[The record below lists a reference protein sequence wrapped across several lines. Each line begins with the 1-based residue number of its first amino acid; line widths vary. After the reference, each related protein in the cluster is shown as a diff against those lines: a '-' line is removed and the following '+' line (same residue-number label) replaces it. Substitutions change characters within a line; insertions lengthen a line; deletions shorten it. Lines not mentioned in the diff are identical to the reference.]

1 VSAEDEAGA
10 AEARLPLPLAKKW
23 NPTNRPSGSPSRI
36 HRRRIVLPCILQQKS
51 PRCIGHLEDSTIGR
65 VSNLFIGQ
73 VSSLSVGQMSSL
85 FTDQAINL
93 CRSARAIAS
102 ARLETHSLDRMLLT

>member
-1 VSAEDEAGA
+1 MSAEDEAGA

-23 NPTNRPSGSPSRI
+23 NPTSRPSGSPSRI

-51 PRCIGHLEDSTIGR
+51 PRCIGHLEDFAIGQ

-73 VSSLSVGQMSSL
+73 VSNLFVGQVSNL
-85 FTDQAINL
+85 FIDQATNL

-102 ARLETHSLDRMLLT
+102 TRLETPSLDRMLLT